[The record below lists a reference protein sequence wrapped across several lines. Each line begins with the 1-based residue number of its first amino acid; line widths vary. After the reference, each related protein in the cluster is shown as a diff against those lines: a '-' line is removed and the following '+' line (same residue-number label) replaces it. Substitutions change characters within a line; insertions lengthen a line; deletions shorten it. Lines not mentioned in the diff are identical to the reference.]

1 MDDNRQPAG
10 VWLHAVTR
18 DAGPC
23 ELDGVAGIG
32 GRAVR
37 TVHAGGLVAVVS
49 SVDLA
54 QFGEEPL
61 RRNLEDLDWL
71 ETVARAHHS
80 VVETVGRSRPVV
92 PARLT
97 TVYRDD
103 AGLRAMLEQRRGD
116 FDAVLDRVSGRTEW
130 GVKTYAVPTSERLS
144 GTPPAETARPGT
156 AYLQRRRAQLSA
168 EDQRWQLAVA
178 GAEEVHAALTGC
190 AAAARRHPPQDRR
203 LSGRTEPMLLNGAY
217 LVERRDADRFGAAV
231 TAQAARHPGLHLE
244 LTGPWPPYSFVTN
257 EFVTAEEEPPR

>member
-1 MDDNRQPAG
+1 MAVKSG

-18 DAGPC
+18 DADPC
-23 ELDGVAGIG
+23 GLDGLTGIG
-32 GRAVR
+32 GCAVR
-37 TVHAGGLVAVVS
+37 TVQAGGLVAVVS

-71 ETVARAHHS
+71 ETVARAHHT
-80 VVETVGRSRPVV
+80 VVEAVGRSRPVV

-130 GVKTYAVPTSERLS
+130 GVKMYAAPTASASEPS
-144 GTPPAETARPGT
+144 GTSSSGTVRPGT

-203 LSGRTEPMLLNGAY
+203 LTGRTEPMLLNGAY
-217 LVERRDADRFGAAV
+217 LVELRDSGRFGDAV

-244 LTGPWPPYSFVTN
+244 LTGPWPPYSFVTI
-257 EFVTAEEEPPR
+257 EEEPPR